1 MKNKREIVD
10 ELTIV
15 VEGRK
20 DMELIRVLL
29 PQDIL
34 DRTKFFICGGS
45 ASILSTAR
53 SVLLKDEWRKV
64 LILMDLDAR
73 DIKIEEVQYYL
84 GKSASLER
92 FKVLLFRPSIEVL
105 FLAKKEIWEEIR
117 GIKISEE
124 EFKKLKENPL
134 KAIREMSLDEN
145 QTSIWEKISESAKK
159 ALLRTKELK
168 EIMSFARI
176 VEGSF

>member
-1 MKNKREIVD
+1 
-10 ELTIV
+10 
-15 VEGRK
+15 
-20 DMELIRVLL
+20 
-29 PQDIL
+29 
-34 DRTKFFICGGS
+34 
-45 ASILSTAR
+45 
-53 SVLLKDEWRKV
+53 
-64 LILMDLDAR
+64 MDLDAR

-145 QTSIWEKISESAKK
+145 QTSIWEKVSESTKK